1 MIGNRGGSFTPNNV
15 GIFKRLSRGGTS
27 AGMTD
32 GEGMR
37 RAISRL
43 VLFGLLALSVLFVPF
58 SGNASAAPAQVAS
71 APGHCPHAQ
80 PYPPTPNATVQSS
93 TTHPKV
99 GQTIE
104 ASGIHYCPNENVRL
118 TIGGKFVGNAH
129 TNSVG
134 AFDPPVVVPGPVGN
148 KLLCGVGASGL
159 PNDRDC
165 LTLFISARGTS
176 GGSSGGG
183 TSFTG
188 VEIGAMI
195 AIAALLLVGGVVF
208 LRAGQR
214 RKQSVAG

>member
-1 MIGNRGGSFTPNNV
+1 
-15 GIFKRLSRGGTS
+15 
-27 AGMTD
+27 MTD

-37 RAISRL
+37 RTISRL
-43 VLFGLLALSVLFVPF
+43 ALFGLLMASVLFVPF
-58 SGNASAAPAQVAS
+58 SAHAAPVRLAS
-71 APGHCPHAQ
+71 APAACPHSK
-80 PYPPTPNATVQSS
+80 PYPPTPDATVLSS

-134 AFDPPVVVPGPVGN
+134 AFDPPVVVPGPFSAT

-165 LTLFISARGTS
+165 LTLFLSASGT
-176 GGSSGGG
+176 GGGHHGGG

-188 VEIGAMI
+188 VEIGALI
-195 AIAALLLVGGVVF
+195 ALAALLLVGGVVF

>member
-1 MIGNRGGSFTPNNV
+1 M
-15 GIFKRLSRGGTS
+15 
-27 AGMTD
+27 
-32 GEGMR
+32 
-37 RAISRL
+37 
-43 VLFGLLALSVLFVPF
+43 LFGLLVTSVLFVPF
-58 SGNASAAPAQVAS
+58 SANAAPVRLATAAPA
-71 APGHCPHAQ
+71 CPHAK
-80 PYPPTPNATVQSS
+80 PYPPTPNATVLSS

-134 AFDPPVVVPGPVGN
+134 AFDPPVVVPGPFSAT

-165 LTLFISARGTS
+165 LTLFLAGAGT
-176 GGSSGGG
+176 GGHHGSNGGG

-188 VEIGAMI
+188 VEIGALI
-195 AIAALLLVGGVVF
+195 ALASLLLVGGVVF